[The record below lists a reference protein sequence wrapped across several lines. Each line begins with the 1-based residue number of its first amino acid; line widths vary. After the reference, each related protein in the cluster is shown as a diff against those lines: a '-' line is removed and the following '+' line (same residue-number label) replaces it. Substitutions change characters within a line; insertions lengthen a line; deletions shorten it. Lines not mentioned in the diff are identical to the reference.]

1 MGRTT
6 YKHFDNPFD
15 SVLDGSLYNSYN
27 YYRKKYPH
35 KNRDDVLNRIIET
48 RISRNYQPFDYLE
61 KIEQQEE
68 EEIPSVFDAP
78 HGVIIYE
85 DNNYIYYTDK
95 VWSKDRFKIISTR
108 YHPRFK
114 TFKCGLRTEDNSRF
128 AYTIGTIPTY
138 ITSKSSKK

>member
-1 MGRTT
+1 MGRST
-6 YKHFDNPFD
+6 YKHFDNPFH

-27 YYRKKYPH
+27 YYRRKYPH

-48 RISRNYQPFDYLE
+48 RISRHYQPFDYLE

-85 DNNYIYYTDK
+85 DNNYVYYKDK
-95 VWSKDRFKIISTR
+95 VWSKERFKIINMR
-108 YHPRFK
+108 YYPRK
-114 TFKCGLRTEDNSRF
+114 KKYKCRLFNIDRTQRF
-128 AYTIGTIPTY
+128 VYTLGTIPDY
-138 ITSKSSKK
+138 GV